1 MEGKHQA
8 GKGDSYRKVDS
19 EKFRKNY
26 EEIFGEKPIKTWVP
40 DPKDDPRNKRS
51 FGDKHEHR

>member
-1 MEGKHQA
+1 MDGKHQA

-26 EEIFGEKPIKTWVP
+26 EEIFGERPIKNWTP
-40 DPKDDPRNKRS
+40 NEDEDPRKQ
-51 FGDKHEHR
+51 DKESQSDLG